1 MHRISPTTN
10 KRSRIRPKIIVAGAA
25 VAVTAALG
33 ASLAVWAGSSSA
45 TSTTNPTPSAHPSTQ
60 NPAVPVK
67 PAVVPAGPVKPA
79 VVPAVPVKPAVVPAG
94 PVKPAVVPA
103 GPVKPAVVPAVPVKP
118 AVVPALPAKSTVI
131 PAAALGTYSHGLYSD
146 EMTMVNNTGQT
157 LTFYNNDTDSWVSSP
172 GHWAQRP
179 PQTLAPGQSAVVSG
193 YSDFAGL
200 TIQVAFQVANTQE
213 YVVFLTDVNTIFAN
227 DIGGGYATGF
237 FQGNPNWGPASCP
250 DVTGSAGSGYHITS
264 TVTADACPAAG

>member
-1 MHRISPTTN
+1 MRRISPTTN

-45 TSTTNPTPSAHPSTQ
+45 TSTTNPTPPAPPSTQ

-67 PAVVPAGPVKPA
+67 PAVVR
-79 VVPAVPVKPAVVPAG
+79 AVPVKPAVVPA
-94 PVKPAVVPA
+94 V
-103 GPVKPAVVPAVPVKP
+103 PVKPAVVPAVPVKP

-213 YVVFLTDVNTIFAN
+213 YVVFVTDVNTIFAN

-237 FQGNPNWGPASCP
+237 FQGDPNWGPASCP

-264 TVTADACPAAG
+264 TVSVDACPAAG